1 MREFTVDDTTGR
13 VHSGSPWEDLAGYAR
28 AVRRGRRIEVSGTTA
43 HDQDGNPLHPGDV
56 GAQTEAALRH
66 SLEAI
71 EALGGTADDVVRTRV
86 LLVPGTDWKQATAAH
101 ARVFGAVRP
110 ANTLVYVHA
119 LVGDGLLVEV
129 EVEAELLEP
138 NQ

>member
-1 MREFTVDDTTGR
+1 MPELTVDHKSGR
-13 VHSGSPWEDLAGYAR
+13 VHSESPWEDLAGYAR

-43 HDQDGNPLHPGDV
+43 HDGAGNPLHPGDV

-66 SLEAI
+66 GLQAV
-71 EALGGTADDVVRTRV
+71 EALGGTAADVVRTRV
-86 LLVPGTDWKQATAAH
+86 LLVPGTDWRQAAAAH

-119 LVGDGLLVEV
+119 LVGEGLLVEV

-138 NQ
+138 LP